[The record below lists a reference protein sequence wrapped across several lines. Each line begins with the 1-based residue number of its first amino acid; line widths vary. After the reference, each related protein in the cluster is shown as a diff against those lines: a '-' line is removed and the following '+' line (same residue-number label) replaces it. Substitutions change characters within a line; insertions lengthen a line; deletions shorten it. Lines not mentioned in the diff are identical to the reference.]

1 MACGEEGVGADK
13 LELVVVVVVVVWGG
27 CEEDVSK
34 QVILVKEQGVGRM

>member
-13 LELVVVVVVVVWGG
+13 LELVVVVVVWGG